1 MLKEIHNLNTAE
13 TETGID
19 LSKSWICQLYFIEL
33 NILRNAIMWD
43 ITFSPMVFLWM
54 FCKCV
59 LLQETCSKLNP
70 LTTHHGIRWPSW
82 VCGLWEYMLLLGI
95 YLIMT
100 AKYFFFSA
108 VTILLYSCNQI
119 SIQIICLPN
128 IFDILGNFLWVWG
141 CLSLSVCVFGLIIRN
156 LLWDKILHVFNY
168 LSYLK

>member
-1 MLKEIHNLNTAE
+1 MLKEIHNLNTTE
-13 TETGID
+13 TAFYLTGID
-19 LSKSWICQLYFIEL
+19 LSKSRICQLYFIEL

-43 ITFSPMVFLWM
+43 ITFSPMVSLWM
-54 FCKCV
+54 YCKCV

-108 VTILLYSCNQI
+108 VIILLYSCNQI

-128 IFDILGNFLWVWG
+128 SFDILGNLKCFLWVWG
-141 CLSLSVCVFGLIIRN
+141 CLSLSVCVFGLMIRN
-156 LLWDKILHVFNY
+156 LLWDKIL
-168 LSYLK
+168 